1 MHLDEISL
9 CAADLPP
16 LEHFYQQTLGLLVST
31 LSGAALRIQAGSSRR
46 TG

>member
-1 MHLDEISL
+1 MPLDEISL

-16 LEHFYQQTLGLLVST
+16 LEHFYQQTLGLLVSK